1 MYKGSF
7 VALVTPFNN
16 DAVDYAALER
26 LVELQVQSGTA
37 GLVPCGTTG
46 ESPTLS
52 TKEHKEVIAF
62 VVKAARGRLP
72 VIAGTGSNSTSEAID
87 LTRAAAKAGAQG
99 TLQVAPYYN
108 KPEPDGMF
116 LHFKAIADATGL
128 PMVLYN
134 IPSRTGREIAMETVL
149 KLADEVKQVVA
160 IKEASGSLDRV
171 SELCTRTK
179 LDVLSGDDN
188 LTLPLIAVGGTG
200 VISVVANFMP
210 KQVAELVAAALAG
223 DLAAATRMHQRY
235 FPAFKAA
242 FYETNPIPVKTAMG
256 IMGLCSDQ
264 MRLPLS
270 PMRADNKAR
279 LKAALAAAGLL

>member
-7 VALVTPFNN
+7 VALVTPFKN
-16 DAVDYAALER
+16 DEVDYAAMER
-26 LVELQVQSGTA
+26 LVELHVKNGTA

-52 TKEHKEVIAF
+52 TEEHKEVIAF
-62 VVKAARGRLP
+62 VVRAARGRRP

-87 LTRAAAKAGAQG
+87 LTLAAAKAGAQG

-128 PMVLYN
+128 PMILYN

-160 IKEASGSLDRV
+160 IKEASGSIDRV
-171 SELCTRTK
+171 SDICTRTK
-179 LDVLSGDDN
+179 LDVLSGDDS
-188 LTLPLIAVGGTG
+188 LTLPIIAAGGTG
-200 VISVVANFMP
+200 LISVAANFMP

-223 DLAAATRMHQRY
+223 DLAAATRVHERY
-235 FPAFKAA
+235 FPVFRAS

-256 IMGLCSDQ
+256 MLGLCSDQ

-270 PMRADNKAR
+270 PMRPENKAR
-279 LKAALAAAGLL
+279 LKAALAAAGIL

>member
-7 VALVTPFNN
+7 VALVTPFKN
-16 DAVDYAALER
+16 DEVDYAAMER
-26 LVELQVQSGTA
+26 LVELHVKNGTA

-52 TKEHKEVIAF
+52 TEEHKEVIAF
-62 VVKAARGRLP
+62 VVRAARGRLP

-87 LTRAAAKAGAQG
+87 LTLAAAKAGAQG

-128 PMVLYN
+128 PMILYN

-160 IKEASGSLDRV
+160 IKEASGSIDRV
-171 SELCTRTK
+171 SDICTRTK
-179 LDVLSGDDN
+179 LDVLSGDDS
-188 LTLPLIAVGGTG
+188 LTLPIIAAGGTG
-200 VISVVANFMP
+200 LISVAANFMP

-223 DLAAATRMHQRY
+223 DLAAATRVHERY
-235 FPAFKAA
+235 FPVFRAS

-256 IMGLCSDQ
+256 MLGLCSDQ

-270 PMRADNKAR
+270 PMRPENKAR
-279 LKAALAAAGLL
+279 LKAALAAAGIL